1 MVYIFCHIVPD
12 CPVAA
17 CERPE
22 KLPVPVCQAYC
33 RAVEFEFGGKSE
45 SVSYAPGCPV
55 CKCLHFGD
63 VICVAEGKHRIAV
76 GILGEFL
83 LPGSRFPGFGVR
95 PVCQVASDPHGRGV
109 FRHEFRVLL
118 FEGDQLVHQHV
129 VFIVADDRAVL
140 HIISAVV
147 LVDQIPQ
154 FPDAYP
160 CLFLIHLSIK

>member
-1 MVYIFCHIVPD
+1 M
-12 CPVAA
+12 
-17 CERPE
+17 
-22 KLPVPVCQAYC
+22 
-33 RAVEFEFGGKSE
+33 
-45 SVSYAPGCPV
+45 
-55 CKCLHFGD
+55 
-63 VICVAEGKHRIAV
+63 

-147 LVDQIPQ
+147 LVNQIPQ

-160 CLFLIHLSIK
+160 CLFLIHLPIK